1 MRLPSVLF
9 LFFFTISV
17 SAENCALGTR
27 FVTIYPCSI
36 DSNSYVNQPNPRAH
50 YKKLQ
55 DFYNLVVAK
64 IKKNQSCITFGGFND
79 SVEPDTSEAGMYTSS
94 APVYSDSSVPADC
107 DYLFM
112 GKITSEGATTLFT
125 PEIVGAGDAI
135 ELTPLTPITL
145 ENDFDPDNGS
155 NTVAA
160 SVGSLYDY
168 VTTWERTKREQGAP
182 YAVNPTVVLKPTKR
196 ILDFNESAT
205 INVAVTDCDGATLA
219 SRGLSF
225 SVSEGGTLVPANTIT
240 DANGTSDIAFTA
252 GNTPAIAVITARF
265 SYTTPAGKK
274 MNCDVAPLAI
284 QIRKPVDC
292 WYVQAEYDM
301 TSSGTESF
309 TAACGSNTSQG
320 TKILRGDSKL
330 FVAAWIQNIGSNGR
344 FASNPIPI
352 KIACAGFNDET
363 GSGFTSSKGF
373 AMAEQGVSNL
383 TKRETVK
390 KGGAPKCVFT
400 IQPASVNFSVRDVP
414 TIINGFEITSR
425 AGYDKQREPPSYS
438 ESSSNNLAD
447 ESTTS
452 GNTQG
457 PAQDTSFNEVSDT
470 EFEGLKIHEVHTVK
484 QKFLFDG
491 KIGIFD
497 RTDTYTQDKTGKVGV
512 DNCGREEVARSTET
526 FIAKITLEY
535 SGDNSLLPNSRIR
548 RNNAEPIGTLVSR
561 KGLIGVKLSNGFKG
575 DAVIDVFNTKGRL
588 VTAKLFSSQSHAS
601 ICWLN
606 EVLPASGI
614 HIVKIRTLNKG
625 PSDFNAMTAPLL
637 LLR

>member
-1 MRLPSVLF
+1 ML
-9 LFFFTISV
+9 
-17 SAENCALGTR
+17 
-27 FVTIYPCSI
+27 
-36 DSNSYVNQPNPRAH
+36 
-50 YKKLQ
+50 
-55 DFYNLVVAK
+55 
-64 IKKNQSCITFGGFND
+64 
-79 SVEPDTSEAGMYTSS
+79 TSS
-94 APVYSDSSVPADC
+94 LSVYSDSSIPADC

-112 GKITSEGATTLFT
+112 GKVTVEGTTTLFI
-125 PEIVGAGDAI
+125 PEIVGAGEAI
-135 ELTPLTPITL
+135 ELTPLTPINL
-145 ENDFDPDNGS
+145 EDGFNPDNS
-155 NTVAA
+155 SDAVST
-160 SVGSLYDY
+160 SIGSLYDY
-168 VTTWERTKREQGAP
+168 VTTWERIKREQGAP

-205 INVAVTDCDGATLA
+205 INVAVTDCDGAVLA

-252 GNTPAIAVITARF
+252 GNTPAIAVITTRF
-265 SYTTPAGKK
+265 SYTTPSGKK

-309 TAACGSNTSQG
+309 TAVCGPNTSQG

-344 FASNPIPI
+344 FASNPVPI

-363 GSGFTSSKGF
+363 GSGFSSGKGF
-373 AMAEQGVSNL
+373 AMAEQGVYNL

-390 KGGAPKCVFT
+390 MGGAPKCIFN

-414 TIINGFEITSR
+414 TVINGFEITSR
-425 AGYDKQREPPSYS
+425 AGFDKQREPPSYS
-438 ESSSNNLAD
+438 ESNSNNLSD

-457 PAQDTSFNEVSDT
+457 PAADTSFNEVTDT

-497 RTDTYTQDKTGKVGV
+497 RTDTYTQDKTGKVVV
-512 DNCGREEVARSTET
+512 DNCGREVTERSAET
-526 FIAKITLEY
+526 FTAKITLEY
-535 SGDNSLLPNSRIR
+535 SGENSIHPNSGSW
-548 RNNAEPIGTLVSR
+548 NDALPIGKLVYR
-561 KGLIGVKLSNGFKG
+561 KGLIGIQLNRGFDG
-575 DAVIDVFNTKGRL
+575 NVEVDVYDIGGRL
-588 VTAKLFSSQSHAS
+588 LISKLFSSHNDAS
-601 ICWLN
+601 IGW
-606 EVLPASGI
+606 VDATPQASGL
-614 HIVKIRTLNKG
+614 HIVKVR
-625 PSDFNAMTAPLL
+625 PMDSDLSAITTPLL